1 MRLLLLLF
9 AGLAFQAISAFAQ
22 ESGASLRQCF
32 RIAEQNNLAIQQ
44 MQQSVQTRR
53 YNKQAEQL
61 NRLPDVD
68 LLANY
73 TYLGEPLRINL
84 QTARQGI
91 VKGTAQ
97 QNVNAAKQVY
107 RQITGKSLP
116 KDVQD
121 KIYRGAKDVIED
133 LYPEYNPELSRQHYF
148 TAGLGLRWPL
158 YLGGKLHAAK
168 KVAKAKFKSGQL
180 NLQLTQNTVSLA
192 IASEYMHIRY
202 LNAMLNKQKQLVQ
215 TYQKTKRDAA
225 SLVKNEIIP
234 PYQKH
239 WADVALSQA
248 TTNLKKHQLDKENA
262 LLTLQ
267 NLVGSDSAL
276 AVNKTLEPVR
286 FPLPHAYENS
296 WKQNP
301 QYRWLQSQSKVADAA
316 VDVTRSGFLP
326 NVFLIGSYQ
335 FNRKDLPVIIP
346 NWMVGVGLQ
355 WNLFSSLKNINRTKA
370 SKSLVKE
377 SRILQKQ
384 KKKSIRLK
392 VKSTRNKLQ
401 VFKEQM
407 KTLDQARSEA
417 AKTTQMVRR
426 RLKNKLSSVKD
437 VNDALKVQL
446 EAEKAY
452 YTAVLAYNIAVA
464 TYLEMKGRPQKI
476 VDYMH

>member
-1 MRLLLLLF
+1 MRYFLLLF
-9 AGLAFQAISAFAQ
+9 VGLAFQTISAFAQ
-22 ESGASLRQCF
+22 ESASLRQCF
-32 RIAEQNNLAIQQ
+32 RIAEQNNLAIRQ

-53 YNKQAEQL
+53 YNKQAAQL
-61 NRLPDVD
+61 NRLPDID

-84 QTARQGI
+84 QTARKGV

-97 QNVNAAKQVY
+97 QNVDVAKRIY
-107 RQITGKSLP
+107 HQITGKNLP
-116 KDVQD
+116 EDIRD
-121 KIYRGAKDVIED
+121 KIYQGAKDVIED
-133 LYPEYNPELSRQHYF
+133 LYPEYNPELSKQHYF
-148 TAGLGLRWPL
+148 MAGLGLRWPL

-168 KVAKAKFKSGQL
+168 KVAKAKYKSGQL
-180 NLQLTQNTVSLA
+180 NLELTKNTVSLA
-192 IASEYMHIRY
+192 IASEYMHIMY
-202 LNAMLNKQKQLVQ
+202 LNALIYKQKQLVKS
-215 TYQKTKRDAA
+215 YQETKEDAA
-225 SLVKNEIIP
+225 SLVRNEMIA

-248 TTNLKKHQLDKENA
+248 KTNLKRHQLDKESA

-276 AVNKTLEPVR
+276 TVTKTLEPVR
-286 FPLPHAYENS
+286 FPQSFARKNY

-301 QYRWLQSQSKVADAA
+301 EYRWLQSQSKVAEAT

-326 NVFLIGSYQ
+326 NIFLIGNYQ
-335 FNRKDLPVIIP
+335 FNRKNLPVIMP

-355 WNLFSSLKNINRTKA
+355 WNIFSSFKNINRTKA

-392 VKSTRNKLQ
+392 MKSMQNKLR
-401 VFKEQM
+401 VYKEQM
-407 KTLDQARSEA
+407 KTLNQAREEA
-417 AKTTQMVRR
+417 AKTMRMVRR

-464 TYLEMKGRPQKI
+464 TYLEMKGNPQKI
-476 VDYMH
+476 VEYMQ

>member
-1 MRLLLLLF
+1 MRYFLLLF
-9 AGLAFQAISAFAQ
+9 VGFAFQTISAFAQ
-22 ESGASLRQCF
+22 ESGTSLRQCF
-32 RIAEQNNLAIQQ
+32 RVAEQKNLAIQQ

-73 TYLGEPLRINL
+73 VYLGEPLRINL
-84 QTARQGI
+84 QTARNGV

-97 QNVNAAKQVY
+97 QNVNGAKQIY
-107 RQITGKSLP
+107 HQITGKNLP

-121 KIYRGAKDVIED
+121 KIYKGAKDVIEG
-133 LYPEYNPELSRQHYF
+133 LYPEYNPELSKQSYF

-180 NLQLTQNTVSLA
+180 NLGLTKNTVSLA
-192 IASEYMHIRY
+192 IASEYMHIMY
-202 LNAMLNKQKQLVQ
+202 LNALINKQKQLVKS
-215 TYQKTKRDAA
+215 YQKTKEDAA
-225 SLVKNEIIP
+225 SLVRNEIIA

-248 TTNLKKHQLDKENA
+248 RANLKKHQLDKENA

-267 NLVGSDSAL
+267 DLVGSDSTL
-276 AVNKTLEPVR
+276 PVNKTLQPMHFPQYFVR
-286 FPLPHAYENS
+286 KNY

-301 QYRWLQSQSKVADAA
+301 RYRWLQSQSKVAEAA
-316 VDVTRSGFLP
+316 VGVTRSAFLP
-326 NVFLIGSYQ
+326 NVFLIGNYQ
-335 FNRKDLPVIIP
+335 FNRKNLPVITP
-346 NWMVGVGLQ
+346 TWMVGVGLQ
-355 WNLFSSLKNINRTKA
+355 WNLFSSLKNINRIKA

-377 SRILQKQ
+377 SRIMEKQ

-392 VKSTRNKLQ
+392 MKSMQNKLQ
-401 VFKEQM
+401 VFSEQM
-407 KTLDQARSEA
+407 KTLDQARNEA
-417 AKTTQMVRR
+417 AKTTQMVGK
-426 RLKNKLSSVKD
+426 RLKNKMSSVKD

-452 YTAVLAYNIAVA
+452 YAAVLAYNIAVA
-464 TYLEMKGRPQKI
+464 TYLEMKGSPQKI
-476 VDYMH
+476 VEYMQ